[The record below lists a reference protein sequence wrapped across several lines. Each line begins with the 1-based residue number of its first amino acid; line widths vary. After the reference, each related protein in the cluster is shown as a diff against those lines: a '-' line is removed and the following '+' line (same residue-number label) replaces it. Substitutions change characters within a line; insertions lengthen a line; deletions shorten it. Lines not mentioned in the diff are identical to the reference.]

1 MGPSLIVVER
11 ALVLKFLKWRPPWEL
26 ASPCDSFAG
35 RVWFL
40 TGLCS
45 ESTVIEQQ
53 QLMFFFTV
61 CSESE
66 QCWKDKV
73 AF

>member
-11 ALVLKFLKWRPPWEL
+11 ALVLKFLKLRPPWEW
-26 ASPCDSFAG
+26 ASPCDSVAG
-35 RVWFL
+35 HVWFL

-53 QLMFFFTV
+53 QFMFYFTV
-61 CSESE
+61 CSE
-66 QCWKDKV
+66 
-73 AF
+73 